1 MENLILAMVVFAF
14 VGAVTPGPVNLLATT
29 TAVNDGLRAALK
41 HVLGASIAYAV
52 VVFATGQMMQTL
64 VAILPKLEVWMQLI
78 GSSFLFYLAYQIF
91 AAPVKGV
98 AVEPVKS
105 SGWLT
110 GSLTQIVNPKA
121 WLVAMSGVSLY
132 VLGQENEQYS
142 LWLFTLV
149 SLFVCVIGVG
159 VWAMI
164 GGVLANRLANPRV
177 HRQFNRLMA
186 IMLCASVVLIWL

>member
-1 MENLILAMVVFAF
+1 MENLIFAMVVFAF

-29 TAVNDGLRAALK
+29 TAVNNGLRAALK

>member
-41 HVLGASIAYAV
+41 HVLGASIAYAI

>member
-29 TAVNDGLRAALK
+29 TAVNNGLRAALK

-91 AAPVKGV
+91 VAPVKGV

-186 IMLCASVVLIWL
+186 IMLCASVVLIWP

>member
-1 MENLILAMVVFAF
+1 MENLVLAMVVFAF
-14 VGAVTPGPVNLLATT
+14 VGAVTLGPVNLLATT

>member
-41 HVLGASIAYAV
+41 HVLGASIAYAI

-186 IMLCASVVLIWL
+186 IMLCASVVRIWL